1 MKDKDVLNVINKI
14 FNAVFEKDNP
24 YTLTEILEI
33 FAFDMN
39 LPKEVRDSI
48 TGETTWADSINGGK
62 FIKNDNLS
70 KKDDWMIERKNI
82 NSLKDIINTWE
93 KINYRTTERVYDS
106 INVSKSDTIYRCE
119 NVYRSTDTSDSKNM
133 IYTDSCLNSEY
144 MLASKRS
151 NTCSYCIRCDDSK
164 SCSNSYN
171 VICSNKIINGMF
183 IEDSYDLYECIF
195 CSHISSKKYCI
206 ANMQFEKDEYYEI
219 KKLIVDW
226 ILNAKYTK

>member
-1 MKDKDVLNVINKI
+1 MKDKDALNVINKI

-133 IYTDSCLNSEY
+133 IYTDSCLKFRIHACIKKIKY
-144 MLASKRS
+144 ML
-151 NTCSYCIRCDDSK
+151 I
-164 SCSNSYN
+164 
-171 VICSNKIINGMF
+171 
-183 IEDSYDLYECIF
+183 LY
-195 CSHISSKKYCI
+195 K
-206 ANMQFEKDEYYEI
+206 M
-219 KKLIVDW
+219 
-226 ILNAKYTK
+226 